1 MDEDQWQA
9 GGDAPSLRTAS
20 MTTLCRRKRG
30 DTLDTDSS
38 ETESDSSLEP
48 SVKRLRFGDH
58 RSSSSRSFHGQS
70 KSLYDRECA
79 ECAIASAFM
88 ETIQTHLKN
97 NEDNQKKVISL
108 LEKLVKKA

>member
-1 MDEDQWQA
+1 MDEDH
-9 GGDAPSLRTAS
+9 GLRTAS

-30 DTLDTDSS
+30 DTLDIDSS
-38 ETESDSSLEP
+38 ETESDSSPEP

-58 RSSSSRSFHGQS
+58 RSSSSGSFHGRI
-70 KSLYDRECA
+70 KSWECA

-97 NEDNQKKVISL
+97 TEDNQKKAISL
-108 LEKLVKKA
+108 LEKLVEKA